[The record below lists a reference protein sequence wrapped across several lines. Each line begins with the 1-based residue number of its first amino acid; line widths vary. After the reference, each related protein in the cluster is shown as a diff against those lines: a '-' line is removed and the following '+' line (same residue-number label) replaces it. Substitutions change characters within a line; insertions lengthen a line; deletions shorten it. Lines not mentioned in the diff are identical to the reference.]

1 MVYMYELSIVVLAA
15 GKSSRFGGEPKL
27 LSKVGQNKETLLEV
41 SLTQIQNY
49 FKINKLC
56 IVLGPH
62 NTRSIQKAIEEMNLV
77 HKLNCELVY
86 TLQDE
91 ARGTAHALN
100 TIYEKITTAFLLL
113 NSDDLYGE
121 ATFEMLSKCM
131 DKGDHYVIGYPIGE
145 TLKDTNPANRAF
157 IQCNQEYNVSK
168 LQEKLQVRRSFYSP
182 NELNEIIVSVNL
194 FYLQPE
200 VLNKLKLHVER
211 VLEDECFEGEIMLPS
226 VLNTFIEKHDMTLKC
241 LKSAG
246 EWLGVTYKD
255 DVKSVKQSLKS
266 RK

>member
-1 MVYMYELSIVVLAA
+1 MHELSIVVLAA

-41 SLTQIQNY
+41 SLMQIQKC
-49 FKINKLC
+49 FRIMKLC
-56 IVLGPH
+56 VVLGPH
-62 NTRSIQKAIEEMNLV
+62 NTRSVQQAIENMQLV
-77 HKLNCELVY
+77 NRLNCELVY
-86 TLQDE
+86 TLQEE

-100 TIYEKITTAFLLL
+100 TIYNKITTPFLLL
-113 NSDDLYGE
+113 NSDDLYGD

-131 DKGDHYVIGYPIGE
+131 DKDENYVIGYPIGE
-145 TLKDTNPANRAF
+145 TLKDANPANRAF
-157 IQCNQEYNVSK
+157 IHCNQEYKVSK
-168 LQEKLQVRRSFYSP
+168 VQEKLQVRRSFYSP
-182 NELNEIIVSVNL
+182 NELNEILVSVNL

-200 VLNKLKLHVER
+200 VLNRLKLHVEHA
-211 VLEDECFEGEIMLPS
+211 LEDVCFEGEIMLPS
-226 VLNTFIEKHDMTLKC
+226 ALNTFIEKHDMTLKC
-241 LKSAG
+241 LKSTG